1 MKYYPV
7 CLDIRD
13 RHCLVVGGGAVASRK
28 VKTLLACGARVTVVS
43 PQASETIQRL
53 QAEGIID
60 YIQRAYRQ
68 SDQNNKFLVFGAT
81 DDEEL
86 NARISQDAE
95 KHNTLCN
102 IADRPAVCNFILPAI
117 IEQGD
122 LLLAIS
128 TSGQSPAMA
137 KRLRRQLADQFGP
150 EYADFLTLMG
160 AIREKLLAQ
169 QHAPEEHKP
178 IFNQI
183 IDSPIIDYLKN
194 ARFDQVDAVLIEILG
209 EGFDYQT
216 LMGQEP
222 KKQTP
227 L

>member
-1 MKYYPV
+1 MKYYLV
-7 CLDIRD
+7 YLDISD

-28 VKTLLACGARVTVVS
+28 VKTLLACGVRVTVVS
-43 PQASETIQRL
+43 PQASETIERL
-53 QAEGIID
+53 QEEGIIE

-81 DDEEL
+81 DDEDL

-95 KHNTLCN
+95 KRNTLCN

-117 IEQGD
+117 VQQGD

-137 KRLRRQLADQFGP
+137 KRLRRQLADRFGP

-194 ARFDQVDAVLIEILG
+194 ARFDQVDAVLFKILG
-209 EGFDYQT
+209 EGFDYKT
-216 LMGQEP
+216 LMGQKP
-222 KKQTP
+222 KK
-227 L
+227 